1 MRLIADTHTH
11 TLASNHAYSTVME
24 NIVAAREQGLLY
36 MAMTEHGPKMP
47 DAPHIWHCVNQWE
60 VPSLYKGLNILHGI
74 EVDVMDEDGTLDID
88 NRVLAGLEW
97 VIASMH
103 GPCFAPATEQE
114 HTGDEYSQVNEVAV
128 HRAIK
133 KVSED
138 IEAMKF
144 NTAIATLMALVNDF
158 YANGAS
164 RGDMK
169 ALLLMLSPFAPH
181 MCEELWEMAGY
192 GGQVSQ
198 QSWPVY
204 DESKTV
210 TATTQMAVQVSGK
223 VKANIVVPTD
233 ASDEEIVKTAL
244 AEPKIVKLAEDKELV
259 KSVVVKGRLVSL
271 IFKPKA

>member
-1 MRLIADTHTH
+1 MSKSRGNVVNPNDVIEAYGADTMRT
-11 TLASNHAYSTVME
+11 YIMFIGDFE
-24 NIVAAREQGLLY
+24 KAA
-36 MAMTEHGPKMP
+36 AWS
-47 DAPHIWHCVNQWE
+47 DNAV
-60 VPSLYKGLNILHGI
+60 KGCKRF
-74 EVDVMDEDGTLDID
+74 LD
-88 NRVLAGLEW
+88 RVWNL
-97 VIASMH
+97 
-103 GPCFAPATEQE
+103 ATEQE

-223 VKANIVVPTD
+223 VKANID

-244 AEPKIVKLAEDKELV
+244 AEPKIVKLAEGKELV